1 MKVLVAG
8 GAGFVGNAVCEQ
20 LLALSHRVVCV
31 DNLVTGTLDNIARFS
46 DQPAFEFVS
55 ASAEELEA
63 QRVDVIIH
71 LASPASPIDFDRI
84 PLEII
89 GANVMGT
96 WRLLDIARQQ
106 GASFLFASSSEVY
119 GEPDVHPQHEK
130 YFGNVD
136 PRGPRACYDESKR
149 LGETLVSTFDRKYG
163 VPGRIIRIFNT
174 YGPRMRPD
182 DGRVVTEFIMAAL
195 QGLPLRLHGGG
206 LQTRSFC
213 FVDDLARGI
222 VQVALD
228 ADNAGEVF
236 NLGNPTEVTIRQ
248 LAETVVEITRS
259 SSRLVE
265 EDPRPQDPTR
275 RRPDITKIVDR
286 YGWEPSVA
294 LDEGIA
300 RTVKWLSGH
309 RKRSVPVL
317 PLRG

>member
-63 QRVDVIIH
+63 QQVDVIIH

-89 GANVMGT
+89 GANVTGT
-96 WRLLDIARQQ
+96 WRLLDLARQQ

-228 ADNAGEVF
+228 SDNAGEVF

-275 RRPDITKIVDR
+275 RRPDITKIIDR
-286 YGWEPSVA
+286 YGWEPSIG

-300 RTVKWLSGH
+300 RTVEW
-309 RKRSVPVL
+309 
-317 PLRG
+317 LRGHAQALRTSPAAPR

>member
-20 LLALSHRVVCV
+20 LLTLGHRVVCV
-31 DNLVTGTLDNIARFS
+31 DNLITGTEDNIARFS
-46 DQPAFEFVS
+46 DQPAFEFVA
-55 ASAEELEA
+55 ASVEELEA
-63 QRVDVIIH
+63 QRVDIIIH

-89 GANVMGT
+89 RANAIGT
-96 WRLLDIARQQ
+96 WRLLDLARQQ

-119 GEPDVHPQHEK
+119 GEPDVHPQHEE

-195 QGLPLRLHGGG
+195 EGLPLRLHGGG

-222 VQVALD
+222 VQIALD
-228 ADNAGEVF
+228 PDNAGEVF
-236 NLGNPTEVTIRQ
+236 NLGNPSEVTIRQ
-248 LAETVVEITRS
+248 LADTVLDVTGS
-259 SSRLVE
+259 SSGLAYE
-265 EDPRPQDPTR
+265 KPRPQDPTR
-275 RRPDITKIVDR
+275 RRPDITKVADR
-286 YGWEPSVA
+286 YGWEPSIA

-300 RTVKWLSGH
+300 RTVKWLSDH
-309 RKRSVPVL
+309 RPRSAPVL